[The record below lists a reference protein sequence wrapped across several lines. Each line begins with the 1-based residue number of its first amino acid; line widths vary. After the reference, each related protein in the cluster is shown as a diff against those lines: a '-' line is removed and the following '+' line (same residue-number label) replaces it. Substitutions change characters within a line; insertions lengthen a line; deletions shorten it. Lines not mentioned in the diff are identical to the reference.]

1 MGPIWAPN
9 HCAVTPSY
17 CIFPLPD
24 PLPPGPVLHQLP
36 RSLPAGSLHA
46 ELTRSNKWLW
56 QLSYYLHQLRF
67 FSCSTCCVFYTAACH
82 WLLITHVFKRIEVA
96 LKITSKKKIIFRR
109 KFKMLG
115 KLTNTSD
122 VTIASED
129 ETSKALLT
137 SLTRVFF
144 VSLAKLVTQW
154 SLIPFATIIDARNIC
169 ATLGPQGLADISY
182 KTDTAKMAS
191 FVITATKQVISLLEL
206 KRLIQK

>member
-122 VTIASED
+122 VTIATED
-129 ETSKALLT
+129 ETSKFLQSV
-137 SLTRVFF
+137 SLTRIV
-144 VSLAKLVTQW
+144 LAKPATQTT
-154 SLIPFATIIDARNIC
+154 LIQFATIIVPRTC
-169 ATLGPQGLADISY
+169 VQP
-182 KTDTAKMAS
+182 
-191 FVITATKQVISLLEL
+191 
-206 KRLIQK
+206 